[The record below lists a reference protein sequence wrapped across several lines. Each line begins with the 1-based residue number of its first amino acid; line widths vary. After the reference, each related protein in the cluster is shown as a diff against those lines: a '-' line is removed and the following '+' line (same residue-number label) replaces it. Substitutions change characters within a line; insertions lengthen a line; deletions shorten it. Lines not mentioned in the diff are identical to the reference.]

1 MTDHQTEAARPST
14 TDDTLAGVSM
24 PVDTL
29 EGVGGAHPSLLA
41 EVPEDAES
49 APPDDWRQYRDQL
62 TPEQI
67 GILEQFAGSSGLPA
81 LARTFAADNRRQQ
94 EHAHVPAPEDAVSVG
109 RWENLQA
116 EWGTPEGPFRH
127 WVGSSW
133 IVPARHEQPLGW
145 GVGHDDVQIRI
156 EGIQL
161 SDGRTTRYVTIAGD
175 VSVLPPTSARLL
187 SESLVY
193 AHAELM
199 SWASVAGRATG
210 R

>member
-67 GILEQFAGSSGLPA
+67 GILEQFAGSSGLTA

-94 EHAHVPAPEDAVSVG
+94 EHAHIPAPEDAESVLDWG
-109 RWENLQA
+109 AGAESDYRWCYFGA
-116 EWGTPEGPFRH
+116 
-127 WVGSSW
+127 
-133 IVPARHEQPLGW
+133 
-145 GVGHDDVQIRI
+145 
-156 EGIQL
+156 
-161 SDGRTTRYVTIAGD
+161 SDGISISGPQRPDGSVERITSID
-175 VSVLPPTSARLL
+175 VDNLSTVELRKFAERLRVLADDLESRDRADCVPVFSDGAAR
-187 SESLVY
+187 
-193 AHAELM
+193 
-199 SWASVAGRATG
+199 
-210 R
+210 